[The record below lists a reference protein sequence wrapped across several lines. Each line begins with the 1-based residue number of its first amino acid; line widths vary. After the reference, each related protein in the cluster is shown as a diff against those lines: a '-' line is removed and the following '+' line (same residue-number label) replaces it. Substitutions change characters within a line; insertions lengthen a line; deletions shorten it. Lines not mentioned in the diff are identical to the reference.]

1 LALRLRF
8 RLAIARG
15 QRPLTHR
22 VFERGTVAFVL
33 LAAAFITL
41 SAAFIPFSF
50 PSVGGRLSS
59 AALER
64 RLFDVAR
71 TQPESSRC
79 KCTAANNQL
88 QGVPE

>member
-1 LALRLRF
+1 
-8 RLAIARG
+8 
-15 QRPLTHR
+15 
-22 VFERGTVAFVL
+22 

-50 PSVGGRLSS
+50 PPVSGRLSS

-71 TQPESSRC
+71 TPRESSRR
-79 KCTAANNQL
+79 KRAAVNNQL